1 MSEKNLGGRPHG
13 LTPELLEKA
22 KQYVNKPL
30 FETYQKEVVVKDQ
43 IQVINLERP
52 NWVSVAG
59 LACELDVWRKTIY
72 NWSDKNH
79 ASFSEEFLHIFEALQ
94 KKQEMLLEYHALTK
108 GYDGGFAK
116 FLACNLTKYKEKR
129 EDTVTGEISIKL
141 PDAKLTDV

>member
-59 LACELDVWRKTIY
+59 LACELDVWRATIY
-72 NWSDKNH
+72 NWADKKH
-79 ASFSEEFLHIFEALQ
+79 ASFSQEFLDIFEALQ

-129 EDTVTGEISIKL
+129 EDTVSGEISIKL
-141 PDAKLTDV
+141 PDAKLNDV